1 MRLFLYL
8 IPFISIIPSVLIYF
22 LYKNIKKNSFK
33 IIFISLF
40 FLKLFYLYSFISLT
54 PYQYVYINSFS
65 GKFSENYKKFENDYN
80 GVSIRELLT
89 SLKKDNE
96 IFKKNSV
103 KLAVC
108 GIPDT
113 NLTMYLKKFKNFN
126 YEIVNQ
132 NSNYDYIV
140 MNNRAIW
147 TIIDKNS
154 DLKNYTCY
162 QKYAGTDI
170 ATVSRKGLILSRISK
185 NNSN

>member
-1 MRLFLYL
+1 
-8 IPFISIIPSVLIYF
+8 
-22 LYKNIKKNSFK
+22 
-33 IIFISLF
+33 
-40 FLKLFYLYSFISLT
+40 
-54 PYQYVYINSFS
+54 
-65 GKFSENYKKFENDYN
+65 
-80 GVSIRELLT
+80 
-89 SLKKDNE
+89 
-96 IFKKNSV
+96 
-103 KLAVC
+103 
-108 GIPDT
+108 
-113 NLTMYLKKFKNFN
+113 MYLKKFKNFN